1 MDRKEIKALVVP
13 AGERGRVPAEVQRY
27 AAAQL
32 TVRARL
38 RLWEAVDRIP
48 RNAAG
53 KIWRA
58 HLWSRERRQPSGE
71 TGPAPR
77 IRTRGS

>member
-1 MDRKEIKALVVP
+1 VLDAAVVGVPDPVYGEEIKALVVP

-32 TVRARL
+32 TVLARP

-53 KIWRA
+53 KVWRA
-58 HLWSRERRQPSGE
+58 HLWSRERRQPY
-71 TGPAPR
+71 A
-77 IRTRGS
+77 